1 MTEVISLLPAGIEIG
16 DPGWQ
21 FAAVG
26 VLGKVSAAFSWA
38 VESIRARGF
47 GTTLKIV
54 FNTIEDSLFDW
65 RYGTETG
72 RAVDSDQLDSALANR
87 EHAVR
92 YKATKARPF
101 VALLRHLDLPQGSTF
116 VDVGS
121 GKGRVLLL
129 AAQHGFKRV
138 MGVEFSAPLC
148 EQARRNIEIFR
159 ARVQPLSPIEVVQA
173 DITRH
178 EWRGDEN
185 VFFLYNPF
193 DAVILAQFVERLK
206 QSVAAHPRAV
216 WLVYS
221 APLHAA
227 VLEGSGL
234 FAKRESINFW
244 GTEFHVYR
252 HAGPAGSST
261 AKEALR

>member
-1 MTEVISLLPAGIEIG
+1 MSDALLLLPAGIEIG
-16 DPGWQ
+16 ESVWNI
-21 FAAVG
+21 AAVG
-26 VLGKVSAAFSWA
+26 VLGKVSGAFSWA
-38 VESIRARGF
+38 GESIRARGL

-54 FNTIEDSLFDW
+54 LNTIEDSLFDW

-72 RAVDSDQLDSALANR
+72 RAVDSNQLDAALANR

-101 VALLRHLDLPQGSTF
+101 LALLRHLRLPQGSTF

-129 AAQHGFKRV
+129 AAQQGFKRV
-138 MGVEFSAPLC
+138 VGVEFSAPFC
-148 EQARRNIEIFR
+148 GQARRNLEIFSKQ
-159 ARVQPLSPIEVVQA
+159 VQPLSPVEVVQA

-193 DAVILAQFVERLK
+193 DSVILAQFVERLK
-206 QSVAAHPRAV
+206 QSLAAHPRPV
-216 WLVYS
+216 WLIYS
-221 APLHAA
+221 APLHAS
-227 VLEGSGL
+227 VLGDSGL
-234 FAKRESINFW
+234 FPECESISFW
-244 GTEFHVYR
+244 GTEFHVYQ
-252 HAGPAGSST
+252 HAAIAT
-261 AKEALR
+261 NEVHR

>member
-1 MTEVISLLPAGIEIG
+1 MTEIVPLLPAGLELG
-16 DPGWQ
+16 EPGWH
-21 FAAVG
+21 FAAAG
-26 VLGKVSAAFSWA
+26 ILGKLSGEFSWA
-38 VESIRARGF
+38 GESIRSRGL
-47 GTTLKIV
+47 GTTLKIAL
-54 FNTIEDSLFDW
+54 NTIEDSVFDW
-65 RYGTETG
+65 RFGTETG
-72 RAVDSDQLDSALANR
+72 RAVDSDQLDATLANR

-101 VALLRHLDLPQGSTF
+101 IALLRHLNLPQGSTF

-159 ARVQPLSPIEVVQA
+159 GRVQPLSPIEIVQA

-193 DAVILAQFVERLK
+193 DEVILAQFVERLK
-206 QSVAAHPRAV
+206 QSLAAHPRAV
-216 WLVYS
+216 WMIYS
-221 APLHAA
+221 APLHAS
-227 VLEGSGL
+227 VLEGSGM
-234 FAKRESINFW
+234 FRKSEGISFW
-244 GTEFHVYR
+244 GTEFHVY
-252 HAGPAGSST
+252 HHEGPGA
-261 AKEALR
+261 AAEVRR